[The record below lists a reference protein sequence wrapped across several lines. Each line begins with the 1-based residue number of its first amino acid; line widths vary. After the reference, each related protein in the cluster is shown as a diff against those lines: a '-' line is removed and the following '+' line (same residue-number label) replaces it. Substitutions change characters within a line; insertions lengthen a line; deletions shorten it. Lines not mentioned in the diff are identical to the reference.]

1 MNYLLDTHYLI
12 WLLSAPKKIKPS
24 IRKIIEDQDNTII
37 FSVISLWEISLKF
50 SLGKLQF
57 NNKNIEDIPAAC
69 AEMGLQLAPLYPKES
84 STIHLMEANFHKD
97 PFDRMLINK
106 AIQNSYI
113 LITNDEF
120 ILQYKSIGLKVLSGK

>member
-12 WLLSAPKKIKPS
+12 WLLSEPNKMKPR

-57 NNKNIEDIPAAC
+57 DHKKIEDIPSAC
-69 AEMGLQLAPLYPKES
+69 TEMGIELAPLYPKES
-84 STIHLMEANFHKD
+84 SSVHLLAANFHKD
-97 PFDRMLINK
+97 PFDRMLICQAMN
-106 AIQNSYI
+106 NRYT
-113 LITNDEF
+113 LITNDEQ
-120 ILQYKSIGLKVLSGK
+120 ILQYKSVGLKVLSG